1 MLYYITLIL
10 VFWALIYT
18 SARFLKY
25 HRIVRD
31 YKETTTAVVARTR
44 KHDAVGRREEPA
56 LDVVLEYT
64 IQGQP
69 GSSGIVVPVSRADE
83 FPVGEKVEIRY
94 YVAGNGAV
102 HIASSGDGP
111 KKMMIGYLAAIV
123 IELII
128 YVVIWRILL

>member
-1 MLYYITLIL
+1 MLYYITLVL

-44 KHDAVGRREEPA
+44 GHASAGKREEPA
-56 LDVVLEYT
+56 LDVVLEYIIRGRHDRT
-64 IQGQP
+64 EIA
-69 GSSGIVVPVSRADE
+69 VPASRADQ
-83 FPVGEKVEIRY
+83 FPVGAEVEIRY
-94 YVAGNGAV
+94 YVAENGAV

-111 KKMMIGYLAAIV
+111 KKMMIGYLAAIM
-123 IELII
+123 IELVI